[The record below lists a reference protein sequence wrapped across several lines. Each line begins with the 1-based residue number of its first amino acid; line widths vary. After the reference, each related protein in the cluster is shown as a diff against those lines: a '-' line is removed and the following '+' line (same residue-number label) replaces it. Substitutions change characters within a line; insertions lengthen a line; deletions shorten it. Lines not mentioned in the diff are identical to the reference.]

1 MYVKYLIIII
11 LIYLILNKTSF
22 SKGQDSPTKENIN
35 TSVFDKIKQI
45 LKPTQ
50 SFPSLG
56 NYNISGGQ
64 MKALQDVGFSKCVS
78 ECRLDDNCVGITYN
92 DNTSECI
99 LKTNILEK
107 LIDRTKP
114 LGNKIVSSEQFK
126 YYVKIPNG
134 KNTYKQNINKDY
146 PGGNVVLVNDQA
158 KIENISDKNCS
169 YMCYAFKDSCKGF
182 TYCPQTS
189 TCYIKTNTSVKGLKL
204 QDTENNCSFNELVK

>member
-11 LIYLILNKTSF
+11 LIYLILNRTSF
-22 SKGQDSPTKENIN
+22 SKGQDSSSTVN
-35 TSVFDKIKQI
+35 TSVFDRIKQI

-64 MKALQDVGFSKCVS
+64 MKSLKDVGFSKCAL

-92 DNTSECI
+92 DETSDCI

-107 LIDRTKP
+107 LIDKTKP
-114 LGNKIVSSEQFK
+114 LGNKVVSSEQFK
-126 YYVKIPNG
+126 YYVKIPDG
-134 KNTYKQNINKDY
+134 KNTYKRNVNKDFA
-146 PGGNVVLVNDQA
+146 GGNVIWVNDTD

-182 TYCPQTS
+182 SYCPQTN
-189 TCYIKTNTSVKGLKL
+189 TCYIKTNSSVKDLKL
-204 QDTENNCSFNELVK
+204 QDTTNNCSFNELVK